1 MNDDDERA
9 RTAILLK
16 LERRRQLLES
26 ARKVGNAPMEARQR
40 DYIDKLLD
48 DYLDIGSTSNTK
60 RTLLH

>member
-1 MNDDDERA
+1 M
-9 RTAILLK
+9 AILLK

-48 DYLDIGSTSNTK
+48 DYLDIGSTGNTK